1 MSTDKLYKARV
12 STFRKE
18 GTMCHLSM
26 FTVEVYAKDEDDFRA
41 ALAEE
46 FDGEEI
52 TIDQIEEVPED
63 TTHD

>member
-1 MSTDKLYKARV
+1 MTDDRLYRARV

-26 FTVEVYAKDEDDFRA
+26 HTAEVYAKGEDDLRA
-41 ALAEE
+41 ILAEE

-52 TIDQIEEVPED
+52 TIDQIEVVED
-63 TTHD
+63 TP